1 MKRIRVSVII
11 SMLLAAMALA
21 AVQVSA
27 AEPVRLV
34 LQWEHQSQFAG
45 YYMALEKGFY
55 RQENLDLAILPGGAH
70 VDPVETVRNGR
81 AEFCTTMLAPVLSS
95 YDRRRDNELVL
106 LQQILNRSNLTLVAW
121 KKGRHGSEPIASPG
135 DLNYKWITLWERFRP
150 PYQAFFK
157 KFDITPII
165 LPQYYTFSLF
175 LRRGADACCAM
186 RYNEYHSLK
195 QYGLRDEEL
204 TVFDFH
210 DLGIDLP
217 EDGLFALKKTW
228 LSRPQTCA
236 AFVRATMKG
245 WQYARDHREETLNVV
260 MRYVDGSRLS
270 INRPHMAWMLDVILE
285 SIFPARESDWV
296 TGQLTEERYN
306 RAVSILG
313 LGSAA
318 PAYNDFVTVGAQRGL
333 H

>member
-1 MKRIRVSVII
+1 MRKIRLCVVV
-11 SMLLAAMALA
+11 SMLLVAALLPGGRA
-21 AVQVSA
+21 SA

-55 RQENLDLAILPGGAH
+55 RQENLDVSILSGGAH
-70 VDPVETVRNGR
+70 VDPVETVRSGR
-81 AEFCTTMLAPVLSS
+81 AEFCTTMLAPALSS
-95 YDRRRDNELVL
+95 YDPKRGNELVL

-121 KKGRHGSEPIASPG
+121 KKGRQGNEPIEAPA
-135 DLNYKWITLWERFRP
+135 DLNYKWITLWEGFRP
-150 PYQAFFK
+150 PYEAFFH
-157 KFDITPII
+157 KFGITPII

-175 LRRGADACCAM
+175 LRSGADACCAM

-195 QYGLRDEEL
+195 QYGLRDEDL

-217 EDGLFALKKTW
+217 EDGLFALQKTW
-228 LSRPQTCA
+228 LSRPRTCE
-236 AFVRATMKG
+236 AFVRASMRG
-245 WQYARDHREETLNVV
+245 WEYARDHRDETLDVV
-260 MRYVDGSRLS
+260 MRYVDGAKLS
-270 INRPHMAWMLDVILE
+270 VNRPHMAWMLDVILQ
-285 SIFPARESDWV
+285 SIFPARTGDWV
-296 TGQLTEERYN
+296 PGQLTEERYN

-313 LGSAA
+313 LEGSA
-318 PAYNDFVTVGAQRGL
+318 PAYNDFVTAGAQRGL